1 MNGIFGP
8 LEGIAIRAPAG
19 AWSLAVAT
27 VHRTV
32 ALSRSSF
39 ESLLKKEIPRL
50 DETRNFLT
58 RSKGLRFARL
68 RALGRSRSQQS
79 TGLLLCPARPSNPFL
94 KKIPR
99 LGEARNFLA
108 RSKGFEPP
116 IFRIGICC
124 VIQLRHERNY
134 QALYYTS
141 KCSEC
146 QVRRPFFSRVKSTV
160 LSRPRSVRR
169 RATRLLSSLARAR
182 RISHTRRGS

>member
-50 DETRNFLT
+50 DETRNFLA

-94 KKIPR
+94 KKKFPVSMRREISWPARRDSNPR
-99 LGEARNFLA
+99 SSESESAALSSCATSGIIRHFTIHQNAPNVKCGARFSVVLN
-108 RSKGFEPP
+108 R
-116 IFRIGICC
+116 
-124 VIQLRHERNY
+124 
-134 QALYYTS
+134 LYY
-141 KCSEC
+141 
-146 QVRRPFFSRVKSTV
+146 
-160 LSRPRSVRR
+160 
-169 RATRLLSSLARAR
+169 LALAVFAVGRHA
-182 RISHTRRGS
+182 

>member
-50 DETRNFLT
+50 DETRNFL
-58 RSKGLRFARL
+58 
-68 RALGRSRSQQS
+68 
-79 TGLLLCPARPSNPFL
+79 
-94 KKIPR
+94 
-99 LGEARNFLA
+99 A

-146 QVRRPFFSRVKSTV
+146 QVRRPFFGRVKSTV

-182 RISHTRRGS
+182 RISHTRRRS

>member
-1 MNGIFGP
+1 MKST
-8 LEGIAIRAPAG
+8 R
-19 AWSLAVAT
+19 
-27 VHRTV
+27 R
-32 ALSRSSF
+32 RS
-39 ESLLKKEIPRL
+39 
-50 DETRNFLT
+50 D
-58 RSKGLRFARL
+58 FARL

-94 KKIPR
+94 KKKFPVSMRREISWPARRDCDSRACGRLVARGRISPPDCCSVPLVLRIPSFKKEIPR
-99 LGEARNFLA
+99 LDETRNFLA

-141 KCSEC
+141 KFSEC
-146 QVRRPFFSRVKSTV
+146 QVRRPFFSRVKSTA
-160 LSRPRSVRR
+160 LSRPHSVRR